1 MKIKRLISTVL
12 STAMMMS
19 LLGTTVLADNENF
32 SDETNSVLNGIIK
45 TNDVVNVS
53 NIKVDIMTSELK
65 QSEDDVSIY
74 ENTYLYS
81 VYTDDNGAYSF
92 SKPSE
97 NCLVQIDLNSIPERT
112 GVDKQSCFVDYM
124 NSLEDFTID
133 EIADVKFNDINNV
146 TVYDAY
152 RNELVTNVDVEMD
165 TQNVSMYG
173 LDASSDLTAYC
184 TANANGYIETANV
197 DITIDGNDL
206 ISKADTMYAIGAI
219 SDTEKAEMYLNALIT
234 KDYGDQECL
243 TFIYDE
249 LNDYLATGVDRALA
263 DEIFS
268 YIGEND
274 KMRSAAP
281 DEANYTTEGT
291 RTVSNSKISY
301 TLHYEKDSSSDG
313 YISEALMNNFEVYVK
328 SIIDHYFITYGFNT
342 PMLRTGDT
350 SYQIYFVPGLDSN
363 GFTRRYSKS
372 SGDPAGSL
380 ICINYPPS
388 TYTTDDIKK
397 TIAHEIF
404 HSIQYAYTS
413 QKGFTGNDKWF
424 SEASATYAGLN
435 YVNKYLSYG
444 RSHANKYL
452 ASVATP
458 FTDISNSRSYG
469 MFLFPQYLSQTYGG
483 LNSIKRTLE
492 YVSSGYPV
500 LKSMEKSAQYSSS
513 SATYGEIFAMFQR
526 CNADP
531 RRYVNSS
538 GSDGRYNEATRRLD
552 NVGTASNIP
561 VVSTAAV
568 HYGLQ
573 ASSTTS
579 SVSVTVNITSGSYT
593 NAMFKLV
600 KFPGDGGASVYHN
613 YKPTSSSFT
622 ITINSFKTGTPSS
635 VYPRLTLVASN
646 TSDDYTTSYKF
657 GLTRTNK

>member
-1 MKIKRLISTVL
+1 MKIKRLIITVL

-45 TNDVVNVS
+45 TNDGVNVS

-65 QSEDDVSIY
+65 QSENDVFIY
-74 ENTYLYS
+74 ENTYAYS

-112 GVDKQSCFVDYM
+112 GVDKQSCFVDCM

-152 RNELVTNVDVEMD
+152 RNELVTNVDVEMN

-219 SDTEKAEMYLNALIT
+219 SNTEKAEMYLNALIT

-249 LNDYLATGVDRALA
+249 LNNYLATGVDRALA

-274 KMRSAAP
+274 KMRSAVP

-301 TLHYEKDSSSDG
+301 TLHYGK
-313 YISEALMNNFEVYVK
+313 
-328 SIIDHYFITYGFNT
+328 
-342 PMLRTGDT
+342 
-350 SYQIYFVPGLDSN
+350 
-363 GFTRRYSKS
+363 
-372 SGDPAGSL
+372 
-380 ICINYPPS
+380 
-388 TYTTDDIKK
+388 
-397 TIAHEIF
+397 
-404 HSIQYAYTS
+404 
-413 QKGFTGNDKWF
+413 
-424 SEASATYAGLN
+424 
-435 YVNKYLSYG
+435 
-444 RSHANKYL
+444 SHANNYL
-452 ASVATP
+452 ASVGTP
-458 FTDISNSRSYG
+458 FTDISNNRSYG

-500 LKSMEKSAQYSSS
+500 LKSMEKSAQYSDN

-552 NVGTASNIP
+552 NVETASNIP

-579 SVSVTVNITSGSYT
+579 AVSVTVDITSGSYT

-600 KFPGDGGASVYHN
+600 KFPGDGGSSVYVN
-613 YKPTSSSFT
+613 YKPTSTSFT
-622 ITINSFKTGTPSS
+622 IYVSSFKTGTTSS

>member
-1 MKIKRLISTVL
+1 
-12 STAMMMS
+12 MMMS

-45 TNDVVNVS
+45 TNDGVNVS

-81 VYTDDNGAYSF
+81 VYTDNDGAYSF

-112 GVDKQSCFVDYM
+112 GVDKQSCFVDYT
-124 NSLEDFTID
+124 NTLEDFTISK
-133 EIADVKFNDINNV
+133 IADVEFNDTNSV
-146 TVYDAY
+146 TVYDTY
-152 RNELVTNVDVEMD
+152 RNQLVTNVDVEMD
-165 TQNVSMYG
+165 TQSISIYG
-173 LDASSDLTAYC
+173 MTNSDNLTALC
-184 TANANGYIETANV
+184 IANANGYIETASI
-197 DITIDGNDL
+197 DISNENDSL
-206 ISKADTMYAIGAI
+206 VTKANTMFAMGAI
-219 SDTEKAEMYLNALIT
+219 SETEKAEMYLNALIT
-234 KDYGDQECL
+234 KDYGNQECL

-291 RTVSNSKISY
+291 RTVSNAKISY

-328 SIIDHYFITYGFNT
+328 SIIDHYFISYGFNT

-363 GFTRRYSKS
+363 GFTRRYSKTS
-372 SGDPAGSL
+372 SGEPAGSL

-413 QKGFTGNDKWF
+413 QMGFTENDKWF
-424 SEASATYAGLN
+424 TEASATYAGLN

-444 RSHANKYL
+444 RSYANKYL

-458 FTDISNSRSYG
+458 FTDISNDRSYG

-500 LKSMEKSAQYSSS
+500 LKSMEKSAQYSDN

-538 GSDGRYNEATRRLD
+538 GSDGRYIEATRRLD
-552 NVGTASNIP
+552 NVEAASNIP

-579 SVSVTVNITSGSYT
+579 AVSVTVDITSGSYT

-600 KFPGDGGASVYHN
+600 KFPGDGGSSVYVN
-613 YKPTSSSFT
+613 YKPTSTSFT
-622 ITINSFKTGTPSS
+622 IYVSSFKTGTTSS

>member
-1 MKIKRLISTVL
+1 MRIKKLISMVL
-12 STAMMMS
+12 SATMMMS
-19 LLGTTVLADNENF
+19 LLETSIFADNENLP
-32 SDETNSVLNGIIK
+32 DETSSVLNGIIK
-45 TNDVVNVS
+45 TNDDVNVS
-53 NIKVDIMTSELK
+53 NIKIDIMTSELK
-65 QSEDDVSIY
+65 QSENDVFIY
-74 ENTYLYS
+74 ENTYSYS
-81 VYTDDNGAYSF
+81 VYTDNDGTFSF

-97 NCLVQIDLNSIPERT
+97 NCLVKIDLNSIPECT
-112 GVDKQSCFVDYM
+112 GVDKQSYFVDYT
-124 NSLEDFTID
+124 NTLENFTIS
-133 EIADVKFNDINNV
+133 EIADVEFNDTNSV
-146 TVYDAY
+146 TVYDTY
-152 RNELVTNVDVEMD
+152 RNQLVTNVDVEMD
-165 TQNVSMYG
+165 TQSISMYG
-173 LDASSDLTAYC
+173 MTNSDNLTALC
-184 TANANGYIETANV
+184 IANANGYIETASI
-197 DITIDGNDL
+197 DISNENDSL
-206 ISKADTMYAIGAI
+206 VTKANTMFAMGAI
-219 SDTEKAEMYLNALIT
+219 SETEKAEMYLEALKT
-234 KDYGDQECL
+234 RDFGDQECI

-249 LNDYLATGVDRALA
+249 LNNYLTTGTNRTLA

-268 YIGEND
+268 YIGENS
-274 KMRSAAP
+274 KMRSSAP
-281 DEANYTTEGT
+281 PEANYTTEGT
-291 RTVSNSKISY
+291 RTVSNAKISY
-301 TLHYEKDSSSDG
+301 TLHYEKDSVSSG
-313 YISEALMNNFEVYVK
+313 YISETLMNSMEVYVK

-363 GFTRRYSKS
+363 GFTRRCPKTS
-372 SGDPAGSL
+372 SGEPAGSL

-388 TYTTDDIKK
+388 INTTDDIKK

-413 QKGFTGNDKWF
+413 QMGFTGNDKWF
-424 SEASATYAGLN
+424 TEASATYAGLN

-444 RSHANKYL
+444 KSHANNYL
-452 ASVATP
+452 ASVGTP
-458 FTDISNSRSYG
+458 FTDISNNRSYG

-500 LKSMEKSAQYSSS
+500 LKSMEKSAQYSDN

-531 RRYVNSS
+531 RRYVNSN
-538 GSDGRYNEATRRLD
+538 GQYNEATRRLD

-561 VVSTAAV
+561 VLSTSAV
-568 HYGLQ
+568 HYGLK

-579 SVSVTVNITSGSYT
+579 AVSVTVDITSGSYT

-600 KFPGDGGASVYHN
+600 KFPGDGGSSVYVN
-613 YKPTSSSFT
+613 YKPTSTSFT
-622 ITINSFKTGTPSS
+622 IYVSSFKTGTTSS